1 MERSTMSRM
10 TFSRRTMLGG
20 LVTCAFATAAHGQV
34 APAPLRSATAAARVN
49 TARRGFNLPG
59 IGDTPVAKM
68 RRIEPQAL
76 RALRKLGFDTIR
88 LPVDPSLLTQDA
100 SQTAVFLSALTLSVE
115 QILLAGFSLTL
126 DMHPGGKSS
135 QLLRKSPE
143 IGSRLILDAW
153 QALLPVCLDLPA
165 DAVMLEMLNEPAL
178 PSDRWRELRP
188 KLVELIRSKTGSHTL
203 IWGAANYQTIEETI
217 ADTGPEDDNAIAAVH
232 YYYPMIFTHQGQD
245 WSEGPLK
252 VIRGFPFPSRGDLPE
267 IRDLRQRMM
276 AQGHLDAAKMI
287 DEETRIEWTPSR
299 IETDMQRLQKWSAAS
314 GWPVIVNEFGVY
326 RAGAREADRAL
337 WLKSLR
343 SSAEK
348 CGFGWAHWEI
358 DEGFGFMSDR
368 NDPLSIEPRLIDAL
382 LGAGHG

>member
-1 MERSTMSRM
+1 
-10 TFSRRTMLGG
+10 MLGG
-20 LVTCAFATAAHGQV
+20 LAACAFATAAHGQTT
-34 APAPLRSATAAARVN
+34 PASLRSATAAARLN

-59 IGDTPVAKM
+59 IGDTPVAEM

-76 RALRKLGFDTIR
+76 AALRKLGFDTIR
-88 LPVDPSLLTQDA
+88 LPVDPSLLIQDA
-100 SQTAVFLSALTLSVE
+100 DQTALFRSALILSVE

-135 QLLRKSPE
+135 DLLRRSPE
-143 IGSRLILDAW
+143 TGSRLIVDAW
-153 QALLPVCLDLPA
+153 RALLPVCLDLPA
-165 DAVMLEMLNEPAL
+165 DLVMLEMLNEPAL
-178 PSDRWRELRP
+178 PSDQWLELRP
-188 KLVELIRSKTGSHTL
+188 KLVDLIRSRTDSHTL

-217 ADTGPEDDNAIAAVH
+217 ADQGPGDDNAIAAVH

-245 WSEGPLK
+245 WVEGPLK
-252 VIRGFPFPSRGDLPE
+252 AIRGFPFPSRRDFPD
-267 IRDLRQRMM
+267 IRNLRQRMM

-287 DEETRIEWTPSR
+287 DEETGIDWTPDR
-299 IETDMQRLQKWSAAS
+299 IDADMQRLQTWSAAT

-343 SSAEK
+343 SSAER

-368 NDPLSIEPRLIDAL
+368 NDPSSIQPRLIDAL
-382 LGAGHG
+382 LGGDHG